1 MKEITVS
8 KVLEKQDE
16 DNVRMI
22 NSLLGLKERIMTI
35 GKKKE
40 LTADQANIISRFN
53 LQGYSSLEEIA
64 KKKIKEIEEQI
75 TSKLQFS
82 HKERLLALIVP
93 DD

>member
-35 GKKKE
+35 GK
-40 LTADQANIISRFN
+40 
-53 LQGYSSLEEIA
+53 
-64 KKKIKEIEEQI
+64 
-75 TSKLQFS
+75 
-82 HKERLLALIVP
+82 
-93 DD
+93 